1 MAKLTIENLAP
12 WDGDYPFDDGFFT
25 NRELHRIKEI
35 SGIRA
40 GEIFDAL
47 AAGDAVLG
55 VALAAVIMARTGV
68 QVDVDDLWDAKLGDI
83 AIDWSADAGPP
94 EPTSP
99 PSSENESASDPTVN
113 ESSSGTDG
121 TDS

>member
-12 WDGDYPFDDGFFT
+12 WDGDYQFDDGFFT

-47 AAGDAVLG
+47 AAGDTDLS
-55 VALAAVIMARTGV
+55 VALAAVITARHDV
-68 QVDVDDLWDAKLGDI
+68 RVDVDDLWKAKLGDI
-83 AIDWSADAGPP
+83 SIDWGADAGPP
-94 EPTSP
+94 DPPAPESEPT
-99 PSSENESASDPTVN
+99 EN
-113 ESSSGTDG
+113 ESSSGTD
-121 TDS
+121 S